1 MSSFGIEALAI
12 IKERSPMSQTDQD
25 KATAAHGK
33 IIAKAW
39 RAFKAKL
46 LPASHGVLAEA
57 GVAIPAA
64 GPLRHPSFILD
75 IGSRASRGH
84 WMLY

>member
-1 MSSFGIEALAI
+1 
-12 IKERSPMSQTDQD
+12 MSQTDRD

-33 IIAKAW
+33 IIAKVW
-39 RAFKAKL
+39 CAFKAKL
-46 LPASHGVLAEA
+46 LPASHGVLPEA
-57 GVAIPAA
+57 GVAKPAA
-64 GPLRHPSFILD
+64 VPMRHPSFVLD